1 MTGLAVPWRAD
12 LTLEGLNSYAKDTMV
27 EGLGIVFTEIGP
39 NFLRGTMPVDERSCQ
54 PMGVLHGGASV
65 AFAETLASTASNA
78 TMDDAHRVLGQEINA
93 NHLRPVPKGE
103 RVTGTTYLLHAGARS
118 QVWSIEI
125 HNDRGQLVCISR
137 ITMAVIN
144 RR

>member
-1 MTGLAVPWRAD
+1 M
-12 LTLEGLNSYAKDTMV
+12 
-27 EGLGIVFTEIGP
+27 
-39 NFLRGTMPVDERSCQ
+39 
-54 PMGVLHGGASV
+54 
-65 AFAETLASTASNA
+65 
-78 TMDDAHRVLGQEINA
+78 
-93 NHLRPVPKGE
+93 PKGE

-144 RR
+144 RRCTTSYAHRIRRSLRIRT

>member
-1 MTGLAVPWRAD
+1 MTGLPVPWRVD
-12 LTLEGLNSYAKDTMV
+12 ITLDGLNSYAKDTMV

-78 TMDDAHRVLGQEINA
+78 TMDDAHRCSGRRSTRTICARCRKASESRAQLTFCMPVLA
-93 NHLRPVPKGE
+93 V
-103 RVTGTTYLLHAGARS
+103 RS
-118 QVWSIEI
+118 GPSRSITI
-125 HNDRGQLVCISR
+125 ADNSFASLASPWP
-137 ITMAVIN
+137 
-144 RR
+144 

>member
-1 MTGLAVPWRAD
+1 
-12 LTLEGLNSYAKDTMV
+12 MV

-39 NFLRGTMPVDERSCQ
+39 HFLRGTMPVDERSCQ

-103 RVTGTTYLLHAGARS
+103 TVTGTTYLLHAGARS

-125 HNDRGQLVCISR
+125 HNARGQLICISR

>member
-78 TMDDAHRVLGQEINA
+78 TMDDAHRVLGD
-93 NHLRPVPKGE
+93 KGPAITDT
-103 RVTGTTYLLHAGARS
+103 VARR
-118 QVWSIEI
+118 QGLDTDQPALQR
-125 HNDRGQLVCISR
+125 H
-137 ITMAVIN
+137 
-144 RR
+144 RRLESE